1 MTVAATPRSYIVA
14 TSEGQL
20 RRNCHTVPTDEKT
33 EGTGN
38 HQHEEGKHD
47 VQPPAE
53 SSNDTEL
60 PSEDGNDMDD
70 SNYQR
75 PTQPASPIA
84 SRTRIKTGTSIRP
97 PDRH

>member
-1 MTVAATPRSYIVA
+1 MHVVTP
-14 TSEGQL
+14 EGQL
-20 RRNCHTVPTDEKT
+20 RRNRPPPTTDEKT

-60 PSEDGNDMDD
+60 PSEGGNDMDD

-75 PTQPASPIA
+75 HIQPASLIA
-84 SRTRIKTGTSIRP
+84 SRT
-97 PDRH
+97 